1 MPAAGVVTLILV
13 LVTVAALAAALVRVA
28 LLLKHVNFTL
38 GTVIAG
44 VRAIELATRPIN
56 PVLGDIAGDLA
67 ATQGALDNLLAAKA
81 AEAQRATGPRLDRS
95 HGAQEPTPRPAAPR
109 PQPRPR
115 PGKRA
120 AARIPAAAAQ
130 GLNGRRVL
138 MPYEFACADAG
149 CTCAAKWSRTEPR
162 RPRGEGRRAPPS
174 SKHNVKTISNTLAN
188 YVKSAVRET

>member
-56 PVLGDIAGDLA
+56 PVLGDIAGELS

-81 AEAQRATGPRLDRS
+81 AEAQRAPVYAATARR
-95 HGAQEPTPRPAAPR
+95 APRPAPVA
-109 PQPRPR
+109 
-115 PGKRA
+115 KRA
-120 AARIPAAAAQ
+120 PAPDPAPTPAPAPS
-130 GLNGRRVL
+130 GNGPLLV
-138 MPYEFACADAG
+138 
-149 CTCAAKWSRTEPR
+149 SRLPK
-162 RPRGEGRRAPPS
+162 RGA
-174 SKHNVKTISNTLAN
+174 
-188 YVKSAVRET
+188 

>member
-44 VRAIELATRPIN
+44 VSAIELATRPIN

-81 AEAQRATGPRLDRS
+81 AEAKRAPVLASTARM
-95 HGAQEPTPRPAAPR
+95 APR
-109 PQPRPR
+109 PSP
-115 PGKRA
+115 
-120 AARIPAAAAQ
+120 
-130 GLNGRRVL
+130 
-138 MPYEFACADAG
+138 
-149 CTCAAKWSRTEPR
+149 
-162 RPRGEGRRAPPS
+162 RRAPAPAPAPAANGPS
-174 SKHNVKTISNTLAN
+174 AN
-188 YVKSAVRET
+188 GPLLVSRLPQRGA

>member
-44 VRAIELATRPIN
+44 VRAVELATRPIN

-81 AEAQRATGPRLDRS
+81 QRSPATGPSGNGPLLVSRLPQR
-95 HGAQEPTPRPAAPR
+95 GA
-109 PQPRPR
+109 
-115 PGKRA
+115 
-120 AARIPAAAAQ
+120 
-130 GLNGRRVL
+130 
-138 MPYEFACADAG
+138 
-149 CTCAAKWSRTEPR
+149 
-162 RPRGEGRRAPPS
+162 
-174 SKHNVKTISNTLAN
+174 
-188 YVKSAVRET
+188 